1 MNQGRWTGG
10 GGQATPIEDPGEIR
24 GAMTDLQVGEAEFQ
38 IKVEGAHTLPYTARI
53 QHLVLAKGILHLK
66 LIRPLPH
73 EMATGAPFVMLFTV
87 GDQRFEA
94 PTTFLGREAYLLYRF
109 TLPVRMNPCD
119 RRRNKRYPF
128 RPREKAY
135 VMAQDGS
142 IPGHGL
148 SGPLVN
154 LSLGGL
160 AFRVD
165 RVVQLDLHLR
175 ITPGLGFFDRGKEL
189 PVLKIRDLPK
199 LPLFEARGTVANAWE
214 RDGEIIVGVQF
225 GEMREA
231 ELRPLREVLEARER
245 MLRSPANVPGAAPR
259 EGRSAPAE
267 SEAPTHARLTP
278 PAGNQTPDALT
289 RLGRRSAAVLVAM
302 APGEPRAE
310 LMHRLREAG
319 YLRLE
324 SVDTLDQALQQLR
337 ESQEVVSRL
346 LLLDAP
352 TWSETPLAG
361 IRALQRELG
370 ELREL
375 PVALL
380 QHDGLHADTDDPLI
394 RPIPWPG
401 EDPAPWLPALD
412 ELAGF

>member
-1 MNQGRWTGG
+1 
-10 GGQATPIEDPGEIR
+10 
-24 GAMTDLQVGEAEFQ
+24 
-38 IKVEGAHTLPYTARI
+38 
-53 QHLVLAKGILHLK
+53 
-66 LIRPLPH
+66 
-73 EMATGAPFVMLFTV
+73 MATGAPFVMLFTV

-94 PTTFLGREAYLLYRF
+94 PTTFLGREAYLLYKF

-267 SEAPTHARLTP
+267 SDGPTHARLTP
-278 PAGNQTPDALT
+278 PAGSQTPDALT
-289 RLGRRSAAVLVAM
+289 RLGRRSAAVLLAM
-302 APGEPRAE
+302 APSEPRAE
-310 LMHRLREAG
+310 LVYRLREAG

-352 TWSETPLAG
+352 AGSETPLAG

-375 PVALL
+375 PVALF
-380 QHDGLHADTDDPLI
+380 QHDGLHAETDDPLI

>member
-10 GGQATPIEDPGEIR
+10 GGQATPIEDPAEIR
-24 GAMTDLQVGEAEFQ
+24 GAMTGLQAGDTEFQ
-38 IKVEGAHTLPYTARI
+38 IKVEGAHTLPYTARVER
-53 QHLVLAKGILHLK
+53 LDLAKGILYLK

-94 PTTFLGREAYLLYRF
+94 PATFLGREAYLLYRF

-119 RRRNKRYPF
+119 RRRSKRYPF

-154 LSLGGL
+154 LCLGGL

-165 RVVQLDLHLR
+165 RVVQLDQHLR

-214 RDGEIIVGVQF
+214 RDGEIIVGIQF

-231 ELRPLREVLEARER
+231 ELQPLREVLDAREK
-245 MLRSPANVPGAAPR
+245 MLRSPAGLPGAAPR
-259 EGRSAPAE
+259 EVRASPGA
-267 SEAPTHARLTP
+267 SEATAPARLTP
-278 PAGNQTPDALT
+278 PAGSQTPDALT
-289 RLGRRSAAVLVAM
+289 RLGRRTTIVVLAM
-302 APGEPRAE
+302 GPGGARAE
-310 LMHRLREAG
+310 VVGRLREAG

-324 SVDTLDQALQQLR
+324 VVDTLDRALDRLR
-337 ESQEVVSRL
+337 ASQEAVSRL

-352 TWSETPLAG
+352 AGSETPLAG
-361 IRALQRELG
+361 IRALQGELG
-370 ELREL
+370 ELKEL
-375 PVALL
+375 PVALI
-380 QHDGLHADTDDPLI
+380 QHHGLHAETEDPLI
-394 RPIPWPG
+394 RPVPWPG
-401 EDPAPWLPALD
+401 GDPASWLPALD